1 MTDCRFNIYA
11 KKSPFLPLVRVGRSE
26 ENEGNTFSHV
36 CKGWARC
43 AASLRS
49 GSRPT
54 PEWKPGVFGR
64 GGDWPELDSGSTQGL
79 IVVPVFQVVS
89 GKRRKPK
96 GK

>member
-1 MTDCRFNIYA
+1 MQKRA
-11 KKSPFLPLVRVGRSE
+11 PFYHWLGWGGLKRMKE
-26 ENEGNTFSHV
+26 TFSHV

-43 AASLRS
+43 AVSLRS

-79 IVVPVFQVVS
+79 IVVPVFHVS